1 MPPKKRIIPP
11 PSSAIAIAEAAVAAE
26 IDVPKEKTKKQRR
39 LIPPQD
45 CLIGIESMNE
55 PIVVKE
61 IRQVQLTRFTH
72 DGKNYYRNC
81 ENDSLYEFLG
91 THKRGCYMGKWD
103 VVRQC
108 IVRDAPESDSEL

>member
-1 MPPKKRIIPP
+1 MPPKKRLIPP
-11 PSSAIAIAEAAVAAE
+11 PSTAVALAEAAVATE
-26 IDVPKEKTKKQRR
+26 SGSQKPKKQKR
-39 LIPPQD
+39 LVPPQD
-45 CLIGIESMNE
+45 CLIGVETMTE
-55 PIVVKE
+55 PIVVKQ
-61 IRQVQLTRFTH
+61 IRQIQLTRFTH

-91 THKRGCYMGKWD
+91 TQKRGCYMGKWD